1 MRDLLF
7 YGGKDLQIEREMPDA
22 DAHTNWLELINR
34 LHLTADY
41 RMWVSANLALQTVQC
56 ILSDSKKQQV
66 SVGMGKGMNHMPVLG
81 AEFESIEHLFY
92 NSQTH
97 SAKQRVLVSQ
107 IMEQDLDFLDDP
119 ALNQLSKNTK
129 LTVDSFVDIESSKEV
144 YYPSF
149 LSDVNF
155 IDDGVSINNHAYQY
169 ASDSGYA
176 SGSTVNEALL
186 HSINELIE
194 RDSIS
199 RFIIKYG
206 LGIKENSVT
215 AFKIIP
221 KSLPKDLYKIYLG
234 LKDTVDTEVILV
246 KVINNYQIPTYF
258 TAVLSQGSDI
268 LPIYGSGSSVDER
281 YAVMRSLTEAYQL
294 VSVKKGSESQQLRKR
309 LNLIWSEISP
319 MKKMMSLTFT
329 KTLASIRYH
338 QHDIYVKEVDRMI
351 SYERERLRQEGRK
364 IYYRVVKED
373 PGFVLVQSLIPH
385 FERFNLVFEGQIVT
399 PRLSRNGHQ

>member
-1 MRDLLF
+1 
-7 YGGKDLQIEREMPDA
+7 
-22 DAHTNWLELINR
+22 
-34 LHLTADY
+34 
-41 RMWVSANLALQTVQC
+41 
-56 ILSDSKKQQV
+56 
-66 SVGMGKGMNHMPVLG
+66 MPVLG

-144 YYPSF
+144 YYPFF

-319 MKKMMSLTFT
+319 MKMMSLTFT
-329 KTLASIRYH
+329 KKLASIRYH

>member
-176 SGSTVNEALL
+176 SGSTVNE
-186 HSINELIE
+186 
-194 RDSIS
+194 
-199 RFIIKYG
+199 
-206 LGIKENSVT
+206 
-215 AFKIIP
+215 
-221 KSLPKDLYKIYLG
+221 
-234 LKDTVDTEVILV
+234 
-246 KVINNYQIPTYF
+246 
-258 TAVLSQGSDI
+258 
-268 LPIYGSGSSVDER
+268 
-281 YAVMRSLTEAYQL
+281 
-294 VSVKKGSESQQLRKR
+294 
-309 LNLIWSEISP
+309 
-319 MKKMMSLTFT
+319 
-329 KTLASIRYH
+329 
-338 QHDIYVKEVDRMI
+338 
-351 SYERERLRQEGRK
+351 
-364 IYYRVVKED
+364 
-373 PGFVLVQSLIPH
+373 
-385 FERFNLVFEGQIVT
+385 
-399 PRLSRNGHQ
+399 

>member
-1 MRDLLF
+1 M
-7 YGGKDLQIEREMPDA
+7 QIEREMPDA

-41 RMWVSANLALQTVQC
+41 RMWVSANLALQTVRC

-144 YYPSF
+144 YYPFF

-319 MKKMMSLTFT
+319 VKMLSLTFT
-329 KTLASIRYH
+329 KKLASMRYR
-338 QHDIYVKEVDRMI
+338 QYDIYAKEVDRMI

>member
-1 MRDLLF
+1 
-7 YGGKDLQIEREMPDA
+7 
-22 DAHTNWLELINR
+22 
-34 LHLTADY
+34 
-41 RMWVSANLALQTVQC
+41 
-56 ILSDSKKQQV
+56 
-66 SVGMGKGMNHMPVLG
+66 MPVLG

-221 KSLPKDLYKIYLG
+221 KSLPKDLHKIYLG

-319 MKKMMSLTFT
+319 MKKMMFLTFT
-329 KTLASIRYH
+329 KKLASIRYH

-399 PRLSRNGHQ
+399 PRLSRNSHQ

>member
-41 RMWVSANLALQTVQC
+41 RMWVSANLALQTVRC

-144 YYPSF
+144 YYPFF
-149 LSDVNF
+149 LSDLNF

-319 MKKMMSLTFT
+319 MKMMSLTFT
-329 KTLASIRYH
+329 KKLASIRYR